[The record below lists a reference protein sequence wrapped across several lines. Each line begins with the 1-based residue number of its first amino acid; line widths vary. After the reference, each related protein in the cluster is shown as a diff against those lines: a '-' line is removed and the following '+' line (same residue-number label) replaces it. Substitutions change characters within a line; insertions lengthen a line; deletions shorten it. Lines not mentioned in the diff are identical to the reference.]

1 MAMVRSLSQQQ
12 PTRNSNMYTLTNSTH
27 ILRSDGACIPADPQN
42 TDYAAYLAW
51 VAEGNTPE
59 PYVAPEPTVQDKLA
73 TLDATNA
80 LTQRNLREALMLLT
94 ETVKQITDG
103 TVDLTQINGIAKVYA
118 VEAEAAALRAQL

>member
-1 MAMVRSLSQQQ
+1 
-12 PTRNSNMYTLTNSTH
+12 MYTLTNSTH